1 MLQRLKWSRRLTF
14 GLCVSARYRRKNTD
28 LSSVSMKQRQ
38 VVILGELLYLFIV
51 KGCRAGC
58 CLGMQMI
65 LGELRLGLPRPE
77 LPMLLVLPLIPI
89 P

>member
-1 MLQRLKWSRRLTF
+1 MLQRLRVSRRLTF
-14 GLCVSARYRRKNTD
+14 VLCTAKLAKVQVF
-28 LSSVSMKQRQ
+28 SVSMKQRQ
-38 VVILGELLYLFIV
+38 KATLKEDLHLFIV

-77 LPMLLVLPLIPI
+77 LLMLLVLPLIPI